1 MAQRFSPTQTLPT
14 DVLSLQQLVLEREA
28 QLSASEAELALRDAA
43 LIVRDVELSERQ
55 AEVLHLRAFAEKLK
69 LQIAVMKRLRFG
81 RSSEKMDQEIAQ
93 LELIVEDLETTAAAH
108 EHAAAAK
115 LKTPPQDDPAEKQA
129 KKPARNPLPEHLER
143 DTVTIEP
150 EGHSSGACPCPECGK
165 SQWRSL
171 GEDVTEHLELIPEHF
186 KVVRTR
192 RPKYSCAGC
201 QTIVQGTAPS
211 RAIARG
217 IFGPGLLAHL
227 VVSKYCDHQ
236 PLHRQIGIYARQGV
250 ELASST
256 LSDAVGGIE
265 AITAPL
271 TDALYKHIM
280 SAGKLHT
287 DDTPVTVLQP
297 GRKSSKTGRLWTYV
311 RDDTGWRDP
320 TPAGVWFAYSPDRK
334 ADHPRAH
341 LKNFSGYLQAD
352 AYGGY
357 SKLYEERQGT
367 ERPIVEVAC
376 WAHARREY
384 YELVKAS
391 DSPLAHEAVRRIAEL
406 YKIEHTI
413 RGQSAAHRQE
423 VRQALA
429 LPLLNDL
436 HAWMIDTHSKVSRK
450 SAIAEAIRYSTNRWE
465 ALVRYTSDG
474 TLEIDNNI
482 AERSIR
488 PVALGR
494 KNYMFAG
501 SDEGGKRAAAMY
513 SLIGTAKMHGLNPE
527 AYLKY
532 VLTHIADH
540 KINKIDELLPW
551 NLAEK
556 LEALKPRHQSADQA
570 LAA

>member
-1 MAQRFSPTQTLPT
+1 MAQRFSTPQTLPT

-28 QLSASEAELALRDAA
+28 QLAAREAELQIRE
-43 LIVRDVELSERQ
+43 VELSERQ
-55 AEVLHLRAFAEKLK
+55 AEVLHLRAWAEKLK

-93 LELIVEDLETTAAAH
+93 LELIVEDLESTAAAH
-108 EHAAAAK
+108 EHATSAK
-115 LKTPPQDDPAEKQA
+115 LKTPPQVDSTEKQA
-129 KKPARNPLPEHLER
+129 NKPARNPLPEHLER

-150 EGHSSGACPCPECGK
+150 PGHQTGACPCPECGK
-165 SQWRSL
+165 TQWRSL
-171 GEDVTEHLELIPEHF
+171 GEDVTEHLELVPEHF

-217 IFGPGLLAHL
+217 LFGPGLLAHL

-256 LSDAVGGIE
+256 LSDAVGGVE

-271 TDALYKHIM
+271 TDALYRHIM
-280 SAGKLHT
+280 SAVKLHT

-311 RDDTGWRDP
+311 RDDTGWHDP

-334 ADHPRAH
+334 AEHPRAH

-352 AYGGY
+352 AYAGY
-357 SKLYEERQGT
+357 GKLYEERQAS

-376 WAHARREY
+376 WAHARRAF

-406 YKIEHTI
+406 YKIEQAI
-413 RGQSAAHRQE
+413 RGKSASHRKDI
-423 VRQALA
+423 RQAQA

-436 HAWMIDTHSKVSRK
+436 QAWMIDTHAKVSRK

-465 ALVRYTSDG
+465 ALTRYTTDG

-488 PVALGR
+488 PIALGR
-494 KNYMFAG
+494 KNYLFAG

-540 KINKIDELLPW
+540 KINRIDELLPW

-556 LEALKPRHQSADQA
+556 LEALKPQHQNTDLA